1 MTKFNDNSV
10 EKTILS
16 YLLKDVSYIEET
28 LSKIKVSTF
37 CDENHKRLFDLI
49 SRYFEKYHK
58 TLSYDILEKFLKRNE
73 KEFPT
78 DLQFTLLTLHGE
90 LSKTFVDDSGFRFY
104 LDELKELE
112 IKRELYNTAF
122 DMVED
127 LANDRNIS
135 KSLSDIT
142 GKILN
147 IKTFDSSN
155 EVTRRLLLDE
165 DPEIRWKEYLDKKEH
180 PEKYKGIPYGMTEL
194 DQTTGGQFPSKLA
207 MVFGR
212 LKKGKSRFLFNVGCN
227 DADLGYKVMY
237 ASLEMELA
245 MLQLMWESRYTG
257 ISFNDLRDAKLTEEE
272 EKIYRNT
279 LDHLKERKCPFY
291 VVDISRGMTP
301 SMVGYEIEL
310 HKKVFGVKPDI
321 ILIDYANLMRP
332 DEKFRDRSEKYD
344 NVFRELKEIARAYKV
359 SILTAAQQNRK
370 SLDVR
375 REEVDAEHVSFSDAS
390 AAHCDLV
397 LNIWHGFNQAEAI
410 ATQHAK
416 RVYLKIVAS
425 RYSES
430 KTLELFADFGVNF
443 IGDLDKLQEIWK
455 KAKRDEQDF

>member
-1 MTKFNDNSV
+1 
-10 EKTILS
+10 
-16 YLLKDVSYIEET
+16 
-28 LSKIKVSTF
+28 
-37 CDENHKRLFDLI
+37 
-49 SRYFEKYHK
+49 
-58 TLSYDILEKFLKRNE
+58 
-73 KEFPT
+73 
-78 DLQFTLLTLHGE
+78 
-90 LSKTFVDDSGFRFY
+90 
-104 LDELKELE
+104 
-112 IKRELYNTAF
+112 
-122 DMVED
+122 
-127 LANDRNIS
+127 
-135 KSLSDIT
+135 
-142 GKILN
+142 
-147 IKTFDSSN
+147 
-155 EVTRRLLLDE
+155 
-165 DPEIRWKEYLDKKEH
+165 
-180 PEKYKGIPYGMTEL
+180 
-194 DQTTGGQFPSKLA
+194 
-207 MVFGR
+207 
-212 LKKGKSRFLFNVGCN
+212 VGCN

>member
-1 MTKFNDNSV
+1 MVKFNDNVV

-16 YLLKDVSYIEET
+16 YLLKDVSYIDEA

-37 CDENHKRLFDLI
+37 CDENHKKLFNLV

-90 LSKTFVDDSGFRFY
+90 LSKTLVDDSGFRFY
-104 LDELKELE
+104 LDELKGLE
-112 IKRELYNTAF
+112 IKRELYNTAS
-122 DMVED
+122 DVVED
-127 LANDRNIS
+127 LANDRDIS

-165 DPEIRWKEYLDKKEH
+165 DPERRWKEYLDKKEH

-227 DADLGYKVMY
+227 DADLGYRVMY
-237 ASLEMELA
+237 ITIEMELA

-257 ISFNDLRDAKLTEEE
+257 IAFSDLRDAKLTEEE

-279 LDHLKERKCPFY
+279 LNNLKDRKCPFY
-291 VVDISRGMTP
+291 VVDISRGITP
-301 SMVGYEIEL
+301 SMVSYEIEL
-310 HKKVFGVKPDI
+310 HKKVFGVKPDN

-359 SILTAAQQNRK
+359 SILTAAQQNRR

-375 REEVDAEHVSFSDAS
+375 REEVDAEHVSFSDAA

-397 LNIWHGFNQAEAI
+397 LNIWHGFNQAEVI

-430 KTLELFADFGVNF
+430 KAIELFADFGVNF
-443 IGDLDKLQEIWK
+443 IGDLDKLQKIWK
-455 KAKRDEQDF
+455 KVKRDEQDF